1 MPLILLNFQGKN
13 CSALNSHLEFLL
25 PQLPIVREIL
35 VLHVLIL
42 KQTREKLTGNFQT
55 IWKIG
60 KENLTGP
67 GLEPETSGLPYQCS
81 SIWAIQPLDGG
92 PPE

>member
-1 MPLILLNFQGKN
+1 MFQRNKG
-13 CSALNSHLEFLL
+13 
-25 PQLPIVREIL
+25 
-35 VLHVLIL
+35 
-42 KQTREKLTGNFQT
+42 KLTENFQT

-67 GLEPETSGLPYQCS
+67 GLEHETSGLPYQCS
-81 SIWAIQPLDGG
+81 FIWAIQPLDGG

>member
-1 MPLILLNFQGKN
+1 MAMILNTTPNSLKMNLIVDTNQGSCMDTDTIMTMYDIPSSKR
-13 CSALNSHLEFLL
+13 C
-25 PQLPIVREIL
+25 
-35 VLHVLIL
+35 
-42 KQTREKLTGNFQT
+42 QTV

-60 KENLTGP
+60 KENVTEP
-67 GLEPETSGLPYQCS
+67 GLKPETSGLPYQCS